1 MLPPYFSARS
11 GRFYFVLFS
20 VIHCFPSFIRL
31 FILYVGL
38 YFFTGFVRFY
48 TFLPKRLCSFLMEET
63 NQRPL
68 RGKTC
73 DVFPLRTPF
82 CTPQGEYPLENP
94 PRRFL
99 SKNFCAFAALSFF
112 IFSAVCTYLKRSIAF
127 YAPF

>member
-1 MLPPYFSARS
+1 MRLSFPRGALYILLPPYFSARS

-82 CTPQGEYPLENP
+82 CTPQGEYPLKNP
-94 PRRFL
+94 PDG
-99 SKNFCAFAALSFF
+99 SYTIVFAHLQ
-112 IFSAVCTYLKRSIAF
+112 CMCLKL
-127 YAPF
+127 